1 MAKKKKETLIK
12 EDFEKLQM
20 IFKNIDKDKYDVV
33 SPLIERACFM
43 KKTLQEL
50 EEDINKNGAVICLI
64 NGNGIESIKESPA
77 SKVYNTMIGKYSTVI
92 SQLCNL
98 FPKDQKL
105 PSDDELINFMNGK
118 HK

>member
-43 KKTLQEL
+43 QKTLQDL
-50 EEDINKNGAVICLI
+50 EEDINKQGAIICCI
-64 NGNGIESIKESPA
+64 NGNNIETIKENPS

-98 FPKDQKL
+98 FPKEQKI
-105 PSDDELINFMNGK
+105 DDDDDLLDFINKN
-118 HK
+118 